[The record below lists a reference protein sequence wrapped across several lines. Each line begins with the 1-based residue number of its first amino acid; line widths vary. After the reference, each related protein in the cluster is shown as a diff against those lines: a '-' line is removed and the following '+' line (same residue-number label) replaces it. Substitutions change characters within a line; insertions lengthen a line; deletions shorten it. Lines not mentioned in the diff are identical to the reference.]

1 MGNKISGHANKHVFE
16 GDLSKLNAIVN
27 DVINEKDLFKNKDY
41 NFLSEDV
48 CNKYQVILEEELS
61 KHLKVEIKDL
71 GASLY
76 ILPRT
81 SDDKTKLT
89 KYNLTK
95 QQVCEKIS
103 NHYIKVLYIMCLV
116 KYVYN
121 LENHGDLSVLGIIF
135 QMIKVVDDMMEIRF
149 CGIPHKKYTNVG
161 RDAYKLDFSKL
172 QGLKF
177 FTEYFLHPEEAH
189 TFTQLLRSVLSRD
202 NANKLQDAM
211 CAYVAKHGIKDMKKL
226 EDMIK
231 SRFPKTRKL
240 QCMHG
245 GAQLMFSVEKDNP
258 IFQYENCGAPM
269 KVVIKLNTPHGKKV
283 LKHYQQ
289 MKATYKANLDS
300 VHAILNTIV
309 EKKHGQFELKDM
321 NKQDLDTAIDKIKWQ
336 IKQFY
341 LQSIL
346 DFQNLLD
353 MAKESP
359 NIHIT

>member
-1 MGNKISGHANKHVFE
+1 MGNKFSGHANKHVFDH
-16 GDLSKLNAIVN
+16 DLKKLNGIVN

-61 KHLKVEIKDL
+61 KHLKIDIKDL

-76 ILPRT
+76 ILPRA
-81 SDDKTKLT
+81 SEDKTKLT
-89 KYNLTK
+89 KFNLTK

-121 LENHGDLSVLGIIF
+121 LERHGDLSVMGIIF
-135 QMIKVVDDMMEIRF
+135 HMIKIVDDMMEIRF
-149 CGIPHKKYTNVG
+149 CGIQHKKYTDAG
-161 RDAYKLDFSKL
+161 RDAYKIDFSTL

-177 FTEYFLHPEEAH
+177 FTDYFLHPDEAS
-189 TFTQLLRSVLSRD
+189 TFIQIFKSVLNRD
-202 NANKLQDAM
+202 NANKLQDSM
-211 CAYVAKHGIKDMKKL
+211 CHYIAKHGVKDMKKL

-231 SRFPKTRKL
+231 TRYPKTRKL
-240 QCMHG
+240 QCG
-245 GAQLMFSVEKDNP
+245 GSHLMLSVEKDNP

-269 KVVIKLNTPHGKKV
+269 KVVIKLNTVQGKKV
-283 LKHYQQ
+283 FKHYRQ
-289 MKATYKANLDS
+289 MKTTYKNNLEN

-309 EKKHGQFELKDM
+309 EHKHGQFELKDM
-321 NKQDLDTAIDKIKWQ
+321 NKQDLDAAIDKIKWE
-336 IKQFY
+336 IKHFY